1 MWETSQQPLN
11 MTKDGS
17 ELIPPSAAAA
27 IDLIP
32 PPSFP
37 PSSVDAHKPEERE
50 GRSSLTSPPRLVY
63 RIFFEV
69 FQIRVSVLQGYQVIM
84 V

>member
-1 MWETSQQPLN
+1 MWETPQQPLN
-11 MTKDGS
+11 MTKDSS
-17 ELIPPSAAAA
+17 ELIPPSASAA
-27 IDLIP
+27 IDLI

-50 GRSSLTSPPRLVY
+50 GRSSLTSPPLLVF

-69 FQIRVSVLQGYQVIM
+69 FRNRVSVLQGYQVIM